1 MKKSRFTEK
10 QVLGIL
16 QEQDLGKT
24 VEAITRDHGI
34 SAATFYKW
42 KSKYAGMSEQELA
55 RLRQLE
61 QDNARLRRIVAD
73 QQLDISIMKDLLA
86 KKW

>member
-10 QVLGIL
+10 QVLSIL

-24 VEAITRDHGI
+24 VEAITREHGI

-42 KSKYAGMSEQELA
+42 KSKYAGMNEQELA

>member
-10 QVLGIL
+10 QVLSVL

-24 VEAITRDHGI
+24 VEAITREHGI